1 MSFEV
6 ELVREAARACLYK
19 GLKTPCLYLESKGGV
34 VPYLM
39 KGIKIEIL
47 NYIEYL
53 DKLPKNFGIC
63 LNYGDVYNNIYIFI
77 III

>member
-6 ELVREAARACLYK
+6 EFIREAARVCLYK

-39 KGIKIEIL
+39 KGIKTLIL
-47 NYIEYL
+47 N
-53 DKLPKNFGIC
+53 
-63 LNYGDVYNNIYIFI
+63 
-77 III
+77 